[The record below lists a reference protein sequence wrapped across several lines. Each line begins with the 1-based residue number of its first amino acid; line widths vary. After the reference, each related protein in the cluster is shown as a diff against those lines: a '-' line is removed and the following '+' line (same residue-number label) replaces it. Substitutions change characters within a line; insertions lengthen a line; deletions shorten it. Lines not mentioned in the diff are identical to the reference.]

1 MKRME
6 FRKRAYT
13 APACTVIPVPVES
26 LLLGESPRVHPG
38 QGGGITEHESEH
50 RNGEYDEE
58 GDEELP

>member
-1 MKRME
+1 MKRKTNG
-6 FRKRAYT
+6 KRAYAT
-13 APACTVIPVPVES
+13 PACSIIAVPMES

-50 RNGEYDEE
+50 RDGEYDEE